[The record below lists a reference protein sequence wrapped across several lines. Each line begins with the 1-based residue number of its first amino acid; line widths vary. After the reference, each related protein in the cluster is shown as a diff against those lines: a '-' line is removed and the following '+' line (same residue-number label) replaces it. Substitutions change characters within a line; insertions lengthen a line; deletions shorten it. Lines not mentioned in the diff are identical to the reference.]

1 MLGAI
6 ALLGSSVKIDSV
18 KNLADKTGVKE
29 VFVINLNS
37 KCKYAKFSVEKNAGE
52 DRYLYRREKG
62 GLPGK
67 FITGRIGA
75 FDVRNLKKLITQNSG
90 NYSKISKDSDFKN
103 FVKKK
108 IAWIDRPS
116 ILKDEA
122 ALGRIPK
129 SSQRILESL
138 VNEIMKK
145 QDRIAKDFCKKLSK
159 GEYSE
164 ILVTVKIGTKY
175 LKDIEGFSDLFRM
188 AAQGGDVNEHESGE
202 ESTHTCMI
210 CNNPASRRELKEP
223 LPFFTLDKPNFLPG
237 GSKYNF
243 HKAFPLC
250 VKCYGNLQKGSR
262 YVMENMLFAIPNTS
276 GSSRIFFWLVPV
288 LSDPSLVK
296 DYFTKSPK
304 GLASFK
310 EMMKMF
316 LGLELARKIDT
327 INQQPEYHEIAEN
340 DVASRFLSYVAIFH
354 YYDKQKNMRLLGHAE
369 GIYPP
374 RLRELA
380 EAKYLV
386 DKIAYSSGSKLKFHF
401 GLMTDFIEKDTEGWM
416 RTMTHIMTNVFTGR
430 PIDIRLIVKILMDRA
445 KDPFRKRDLATWNEE
460 MLKATILLEYLYRV
474 KAIVSENSVEKT
486 TLPEEEKS
494 KAAAGFLNSHSG
506 ILYTKNLRAICSI
519 GLAIGIVVKAQQRYM
534 RSDSFLSR
542 LGRLEMDYPR
552 LQSLFPQA
560 LLKLKHY
567 KAEEYTDLVSYLGS
581 SEISNLDVSQ
591 KVPEELMNLVFA
603 VGMCQGFTMF
613 KSAAKNP
620 ETQVTQA

>member
-18 KNLADKTGVKE
+18 ENLADKTGAKE
-29 VFVINLNS
+29 VFVINLDS
-37 KCKYAKFSVEKNAGE
+37 KCKYVKLSVERNAGE
-52 DRYLYRREKG
+52 GRYLYRREKG

-75 FDVRNLKKLITQNSG
+75 FDIRNLKRLITQNSG
-90 NYSKISKDSDFKN
+90 NYSKISKDSQFKS

-108 IAWIDRPS
+108 IAWVDRPS

-122 ALGRIPK
+122 ALKRIPK
-129 SSQRILESL
+129 FSQTVLESL
-138 VNEIMKK
+138 VKEIMKK
-145 QDRIAKDFCKKLSK
+145 QDRIANDFCKTLSK
-159 GEYSE
+159 GDYSE

-175 LKDIEGFSDLFRM
+175 LKDIEGFSELFRIT
-188 AAQGGDVNEHESGE
+188 AQGGDVTERESGE
-202 ESTHTCMI
+202 ESANMCMI
-210 CNNPASRRELKEP
+210 CNNPASKRELKEP

-237 GSKYNF
+237 ASKSNF

-250 VKCYGNLQKGSR
+250 VKCYSNLQKGSR
-262 YVMENMLFAIPNTS
+262 YIKENMLFAIPNTS
-276 GSSRIFFWLVPV
+276 GSSRISFWLVPI

-296 DYFTKSPK
+296 VYFTKSPK

-310 EMMKMF
+310 EMMKML

-327 INQQPEYHEIAEN
+327 INQQPEYQEIAEN

-374 RLRELA
+374 RLRELG
-380 EAKYLV
+380 EVKYLV
-386 DKIAYSSGSKLKFHF
+386 DKIAYFSGSKVKFHF
-401 GLMTDFIEKDTEGWM
+401 GLMTDFIEKDNEGWM
-416 RTMTHIMTNVFTGR
+416 RTMTHIMTSVFTGR
-430 PIDIRLIVKILMDRA
+430 PIDAGLIFKILMDTA
-445 KDPFRKRDLATWNEE
+445 KDPFRKRDLASWNEV

-486 TLPEEEKS
+486 TLPAGEKS
-494 KAAAGFLNSHSG
+494 NAAASFLNSHSG
-506 ILYTKNLRAICSI
+506 ILYTKNLRAICAI
-519 GLAIGIVVKAQQRYM
+519 GMAVGIVVKAQQRYM
-534 RSDSFLSR
+534 NSDSFLSR
-542 LGRLEMDYPR
+542 LDRLEMDYPR
-552 LQSLFPQA
+552 LHSLFPQA

-567 KAEEYTDLVSYLGS
+567 KAEEYTDLLSYLGS

-591 KVPEELMNLVFA
+591 KVPKELMNLVFA

-613 KSAAKNP
+613 KSAAKNS
-620 ETQVTQA
+620 ETQVTQT